1 MNARSFYGSRNP
13 QNSAELFSSES
24 EEECEVISCEA
35 SNSYCPSEL
44 SSSDSFESDFVE
56 TSPENSDD
64 DDQGSSVFNGR
75 PLWSTVNGSYQKQFV
90 FTDDSGI
97 YGFSGMSAATVEPI
111 DVYSMMVTDDVY
123 NLIVEQT
130 NSNAQQTLMIRPI
143 RRSSR
148 LKKWKNTNKAEIK
161 KFLAI
166 VLYMGIVKQPTIY
179 SYWSKDP
186 FYKNNFVPEIMSGN
200 RFQLLLRF
208 VHFADN
214 QGEAVD
220 DRLSKVRKLLEILEK
235 NFTKCRRP
243 GETIAID

>member
-24 EEECEVISCEA
+24 EEECEVISCEE
-35 SNSYCPSEL
+35 SDSYCPSEL

-97 YGFSGMSAATVEPI
+97 YGFSGMSVATVESI

-130 NSNAQQTLMIRPI
+130 NLNAQQTLMIRPI

-148 LKKWKNTNKAEIK
+148 LKKSK
-161 KFLAI
+161 K
-166 VLYMGIVKQPTIY
+166 
-179 SYWSKDP
+179 
-186 FYKNNFVPEIMSGN
+186 
-200 RFQLLLRF
+200 
-208 VHFADN
+208 H
-214 QGEAVD
+214 
-220 DRLSKVRKLLEILEK
+220 
-235 NFTKCRRP
+235 
-243 GETIAID
+243 